1 MAKRDLI
8 LNNFWWKLTALFL
21 AVAVWVGFKSREKDG
36 IKLFPDRPTSHSRV
50 LILHPISITK
60 PANDS
65 REFRV
70 QPTTVDIT
78 LSGGDADT
86 LREIDTRQ
94 VRATVEISS
103 DLAGETNTLPINVF
117 LPQNIRN
124 VQLEKWAPDK
134 VQVELVKPEP
144 KL

>member
-21 AVAVWVGFKSREKDG
+21 AVASWVGFSYKSGEG
-36 IKLFPDRPTSHSRV
+36 FNIWPETPTSHSRV
-50 LILHPISITK
+50 LVSHPITITK
-60 PANDS
+60 PANDV

-70 QPTTVDIT
+70 QPTSVDIT
-78 LSGGDADT
+78 LAGD
-86 LREIDTRQ
+86 REALKELDARQ
-94 VRATVEISS
+94 VRATVEITE
-103 DLAGETNTLPINVF
+103 LRGETNMLPINVF
-117 LPQNIRN
+117 LPQQIKSI
-124 VQLEKWAPDK
+124 QLEKWAPDK